1 MGVLGAGG
9 LLACGICFPA
19 PAKGLNPGA
28 VISTDW
34 DFFFNH
40 DKLDTDIAAV
50 SGGVLWSSLLLTS
63 EDAGV
68 GQVDKRAA
76 NFSFATGMMQ
86 KPLRHSEFEK
96 TSGSGG
102 TAVSSGNRLGD
113 KTGVRFGGCEGRG
126 KVREEHHWTSLNVTL
141 RVARRGLR

>member
-1 MGVLGAGG
+1 M
-9 LLACGICFPA
+9 PA
-19 PAKGLNPGA
+19 LK
-28 VISTDW
+28 VREQFTY
-34 DFFFNH
+34 H

-76 NFSFATGMMQ
+76 NFSFAAGMMQ

-96 TSGSGG
+96 TYKEKESDMHSTGSI
-102 TAVSSGNRLGD
+102 
-113 KTGVRFGGCEGRG
+113 
-126 KVREEHHWTSLNVTL
+126 
-141 RVARRGLR
+141 